1 MAETRI
7 KFSSIV
13 KNQLPTYV
21 ENEFPLISE
30 FLKQYYIGQEYKSGP
45 IDLIQNI
52 DQYIKVDE
60 QTNLNHEIV
69 LSGDIDEFEET
80 INVNLSASPD
90 GTNHFPNSY
99 GLLKIGDEVIT
110 YTGKTSSSFTGCV
123 RGFVGTTSYRSDSN
137 QGDLVFSSTS
147 AAAHTNG
154 ATIENLSCLF
164 LKEFLNKTKIQV
176 LPGLSDRPLS
186 SNLNQNVF
194 IKQAN
199 DFYTSK
205 GTDESYKIL
214 FKALYG
220 VNVEITKPRDYL
232 FTPSN
237 ANNLVTSNFLVESID
252 GNPSDLESRTI
263 FQGDNEETYT
273 SIYDIEKVSAGTD
286 KTFYKLSFDDGYNR
300 DSRSLGSTVGTFKVA
315 PKTHIIGNVSTGS
328 TFIDVDST
336 IGFPNS
342 GEIYVKYPNAIT
354 DTVGIVSYTSKTIT
368 QFLGCSPITNT
379 LIDGDTVTTEDFVS
393 VKPSDGDITVRLT
406 SVLSGFSKQ
415 DGIFDYKAQDQ
426 FNIKTLGIEDSSF
439 KFKNWLYNNP
449 VKYAINKIELIGNV
463 SPKTY
468 KLTLNKEN
476 YLSLGDSVKIESL
489 TGVDSFDAE
498 VLDIITDKVVVIK
511 TTGTINVASAY
522 TLLKQLRKVKS
533 TTVPTINKFHA
544 NIQNIYK
551 KQYGDSIL
559 VASNSL
565 PSYKNIPVSAKKSLK
580 TFSGTFAGETLTI
593 NEHGFYTGESVYYT
607 PQRTQTTV
615 EIDGQDVIDTSIQSS
630 LFGGDDGGEG
640 VYYIFRV
647 DNNNFKLAKS
657 PANLYTSNF
666 LSIETTTVASNT
678 IELTET
684 KGSPIDSQRLYREV
698 STPINNDI
706 EVETAPGATGIL
718 INGVEVLNYKSK
730 DIVHTGK
737 IEKINV
743 SSSGNGFDIINPPEL
758 IVSDPVGT
766 GVSGFLAVSG
776 TLREIQLINRG
787 FDFTEIPTVTISGGN
802 GVNAKAL
809 ANTKLISHS
818 VEFFADVQSNR
829 ITLGAADS
837 TIGFS
842 TYHKFRN
849 GEQVVYKPNSQQVV
863 GGLSTSATYFA
874 EVVDATTIKL
884 HNTLAQAI
892 VGINTVVLS
901 SHGFGKHTLECITKK
916 NIIDSINIVDNGI
929 GYQNKKRT
937 VASTGISTS
946 SGIITLENHDYNSGE
961 VLRYFAGTSAIG
973 GLTNKTNY
981 YVTVVDDNQF
991 KLSEFGPADDETFF
1005 YRTKQYV
1012 ELTDVGT
1019 GTQIFN
1025 YPPISVVV
1033 EGPVGIATVP
1043 GIESTA
1049 YKAEVQPIFKG
1060 ELTSV
1065 HLSDKGSGYGT
1076 NEIINFNKLPDV
1088 SVRSGVNAQV
1098 KPIVSS
1104 NGQIIEII
1112 IENVGSNYT
1121 SIPDLEIISTSGFG
1135 CVLTPIFSN
1144 GRLSEVKVIE
1154 PGAGYVS
1161 GEVSIEIIPS
1171 ERDFSF
1177 ITQVQKWRVNLF
1189 EKLYTN
1195 NLIGSDDLVVQRSL
1209 SDKYGLQCYSL
1220 YAPRPLREMVY
1231 SVSEGGDTLYGKSD
1245 LKLVNSQETEF
1256 TDHSPI
1262 IGWAYDGNP
1271 IYGPYGYSN
1280 NDGGIVTLMKSSYR
1294 LNSSR
1299 VGGPPVSTFPLG
1311 FFVEDF
1317 TYHEN
1322 NDDSYLDRNN
1332 GRFCITPEYPNGIYA
1347 YFITVNPTSVESSGL
1362 FENYKIPTFPYVLGE
1377 KYHSTPNE
1385 FNFTKSSNQD
1395 DYDIESNNWCRNTIS
1410 YNLRE
1415 DDVNYPYI
1423 YAPNNLSQTGKIVS
1437 TTRGKVS
1444 RIDVKSPGD
1453 NYRVGDTLNFSE
1465 ITETGF
1471 GAAGKISRL
1480 KGKTVSSFNTSES
1493 VIENATF
1500 IPSIKKGIYSVEAAS
1515 PHNLQ
1520 QLDIVNISGLST
1532 TSSKIEGFYSAGVSS
1547 ERFSIVGL
1555 GTIGVSV
1562 GNTNI
1567 TGLVTFFN
1575 VSSSL
1580 IQSNI
1585 VPNDILNI
1593 GAEQVKVLNVD
1604 KSNSRFRVL
1613 RAVNGTVGAI
1623 HSIGSILHENPRRFT
1638 IDSGFK
1644 TRYDFK
1650 RNIEIYFEPQET
1662 VGLGTT
1668 AVGIGTILHFDSF
1681 GLNTVGLG
1689 TTSGSSSLAVPIK
1702 SLYIKDHNLQ
1712 TGDALTYSTNG
1723 GQGIVYNESGSIGV
1737 NKTLT
1742 DGQQLFVAK
1751 ISKDL
1756 IGIATQRVGLGSTGG
1771 FSGIGN
1777 TSTTLFFTGVG
1788 VGNTHSFAT
1797 NYTNITGN
1805 ITKRTT
1811 TVTTEVNHSLH
1822 KGHFVNIEVNPSFA
1836 TTYVVKY
1843 NDKNRRVLV
1852 GIETF
1857 SAVGVNSTTNTITI
1871 LNHGYESGDK
1881 VIHSSSAPCQGLES
1895 DKIYYIVKV
1904 DDNNIKL
1911 SNSHYESTKLIPNTV
1926 GIASTSFGEFGLV
1939 NPSITAFRS
1948 STLNFDV
1955 SDSSLGFIQQSTQYS
1970 AFRLN
1975 FYTDETYTD
1984 RWETDQT
1991 SSTFSVSRTGAA
2003 GTSSANVSVSIGD
2016 ATPERLYYSLDPVS
2030 DTNLPNV
2037 KLEIIRDSET
2047 LNNNSI
2053 ITQNSVYNGN
2063 RRISIAGTNFFKFE
2077 LAEVPEAN
2085 SYDPTL
2091 SSITYTTDCTH
2102 TNGPI
2107 STVELTSSGKNY
2119 TTLPAIESINSIEG
2133 VGGDLVAISADIGT
2147 IEKVKIND
2155 VGYDFPTDATLKPSA
2170 SLPQIINV
2178 DSFAKVENIDI
2189 ISGGRG
2195 YSSAPELLLFDGKTG
2210 DQITDIS
2217 TRYALGDSSVTI
2229 LSNTRGINNSTPTIL
2244 PVRNTNGVGIST
2256 VGFNTTTRDVT
2267 VHMSVG
2273 FSTAFPFEVGDQV
2286 MVENTSHVGVGT
2298 TVKGY
2303 NSKDY
2308 GYKLFTLTSVTPNIG
2323 GIGSVAYNL
2332 NGYLS
2337 EGETVGDFDSIN
2349 SSGQIIAQKHFP
2361 TFEITL
2367 FTDDYLDGEKVISNG
2382 KEGIVQ
2388 SWDRPTKILRILS
2401 SDNFTQGEVI
2411 KGLTSELSGIAS
2423 KVTSYESYFE
2433 TNVSAPIFSGNQ
2445 TGSGFLND
2453 NLQRIQDNFYYQN
2466 FSYSLKSTI
2475 PFDDW
2480 NDVISSVNHTL
2491 GYKKFGDLQIESTNS
2506 VQILKV
2512 NPSSELTDVSI
2523 VSSLDSFVD
2532 TNCVFDFDIAT
2543 ENNIILS
2550 DGTVLS
2556 DEIVLDSK
2564 ILTDFTESFGNRVL
2578 SIDDISSEFNSNPR
2592 ATAFTVLNSFNL
2604 SDFRFRKYFT
2614 YLRDKRFTQERQ
2626 ALIVDLIHDG
2636 ELGYLNQ
2643 YARLET
2649 VYDQGSFDFSISGSE
2664 GELLFFPNRSSIND
2678 YDITSLSYNLNDN
2691 YLSTGS
2697 TSIGGVLID
2706 SDSTI
2711 VNSGSSATIVSIGN
2725 TYHSLKVLVEITPD
2739 VTNPSLGNGA
2749 TINGND
2755 FEAQELN
2762 IVHDGTDIS
2771 ILEYGKLTTSLGGL
2785 SAIGF
2790 GTYSA
2795 YLDGSNIKLDFNPS
2809 GIGTN
2814 AVVNTIVV
2822 GLSSITSGIS
2832 TFDLKH
2838 ARLQSTMTDIASSG
2852 SPTENVVA
2860 EYPSHI
2866 STEED
2871 RYDAGYFMI
2880 QVHDT
2885 TNDRYEFL
2893 EYFVVD
2899 DHIEGEST
2907 GETFETEFANIQTH
2921 SGLGTFGSRVVV
2933 NSVGL
2938 AATTQVLFT
2947 PVSGI
2952 DATVHVYTNA
2962 LRIEDD
2968 TKDVIDLNNAT
2979 IETGYGEYTGTERD
2993 IKRSFDLT
3001 HKNDNIFERS
3011 FTGVSVNTVSNTITI
3026 PNHFYVTGEQLAYVG
3041 PGVGNTG
3048 SIGIGQ
3054 TTFPVAGVTTS
3065 LLPATGVFVV
3075 KVNDNSIKLARSAE
3089 DALKSVPKAL
3099 DLTSSGSIGVNETHS
3114 FVATNQNPK
3123 VLVAIDNLIQSPIV
3137 STAIT
3142 TTLGDNVVSTD
3153 NLIDFTGITSFFGG
3167 DLFKVG
3173 DEIMKIDG
3181 VGIGSTNRVS
3191 VRRGWMGTNIQT
3203 GLSTGD
3209 LVTKVAGNYNIV
3221 GNTLNFVEAPYG
3233 NTPIGTIT
3241 NPPDQRDFTGITTSS
3256 TFQGRSFMRT
3266 AQPNSVNETYYKNYI
3281 FDDVSDQFN
3290 GIKNEFTLK
3299 SNGNS
3304 VSGIS
3309 NEGAIIL
3316 INDIFQVTGNENNF
3330 TLDESV
3336 GVTSI
3341 TFVGTGRTTQSAFIE
3356 SLGRDVGVSTFPKG
3370 GIIVSVG
3377 SQEGLGY
3384 QPLVAAG
3391 GTAVV
3396 SAAGTISSILIAN
3409 SGSGYRS
3416 GIQTHIS
3423 VGVELPDVS
3432 GSTLIPVGIASVSGG
3447 HVTSVAI
3454 TTGRVF
3460 YAPRDISNV
3469 LYDHIT
3475 GITTV
3480 TTSTAHGLL
3489 VNEQITVSGIAFTCN
3504 YTGSGQVGIATAVYD
3519 NVSGIMTVT
3528 TSSAHNLSTAG
3539 QKSDVLLTGMGF
3551 TCGLDNGASTHTYPR
3566 TTDPAYCG
3574 TPVLSTSSTTTF
3586 TVNAG
3591 VSTVPTFYQG
3601 GGTAQ
3606 PSIIAPRVNNN
3617 SASGFDPASQGSS
3630 VLKIIDN
3637 TRFEIN
3643 SGISTR
3649 AHFYARCGTVGKPT
3663 PIVFDSPLSYTNLPL
3678 EYVSG
3683 TTGLGTAA
3691 TIDVVVGQGS
3701 SVIDFEINNTG
3712 YGYGNGERLTVS
3724 VGGTTGIP
3732 TTSSFT
3738 SSNVFEIEIEKVIND
3753 EFTGWSL
3760 GVLDTFDD
3768 VTKFINGV
3776 RVDFPLL
3783 KAGVSISIN
3792 KSKGSKIELDQLL
3805 LVFVNGILQKPG
3817 ESYEFNGGSLIT
3829 FTEPLKL
3836 EDTLSIS
3843 FYKGSGDD
3851 LDVIEREVI
3860 ETIKYGDEV
3869 TLNYNPD
3876 LGQKPYQQENVRTI
3890 SSITNVDTCKTLPY
3904 FGPGN
3909 TTDTS
3914 FERPIT
3920 WCRQT
3925 EDKIINGQEVGK
3937 DREIYEPVIN
3947 PTANIIGSVGIGS
3960 TAIYV
3965 DRLRPLFNLNNENV
3979 DSTFRETIQREI
3991 KLVNPIVAT
4000 GATAT
4005 AVVSSAG
4012 TITSITIN
4020 NGGVGYSTVP
4030 DVSIGIGSITATA
4043 ISTIANG
4050 SVNGITITSAGS
4062 GYTSTNPPLVL
4073 IGPPAQQT
4081 ESCNVIDGG
4090 YFGDSGIIVG
4100 LGTTS
4105 IGVGAT
4111 GMMFHLH
4118 IPFDSVMRD
4127 ASLVGSAVTLSALST
4142 GDYFIVRNSN
4152 SGAASTSIN
4161 AFGTDNSTVV
4171 GVGSEFLDNVYVVNN
4186 VEVETQVIA
4195 GVSTSVAKVTVNT
4208 DINPTGVPG
4217 FSTGAFLGDY
4227 SWGKIV
4233 LDARTKEISYPAHTS
4248 SGIGT
4253 NEFTG
4258 ISTSSKVYR
4267 SRYIRFKKFG

>member
-45 IDLIQNI
+45 VDLIQNI
-52 DQYIKVDE
+52 DQYVKVDE
-60 QTNLNHEIV
+60 QTNLNHEVI
-69 LSGDIDEFEET
+69 LSGDIDEFATT
-80 INVNLSASPD
+80 INVSTTTD
-90 GTNHFPNSY
+90 GTSKFPDSY
-99 GLLKIGDEVIT
+99 GLLRIGDEVIT
-110 YTGKTSSSFTGCV
+110 YTGKTEFSFTGCI

-137 QGDLVFSSTS
+137 QGELVFSSNS
-147 AAAHTNG
+147 AAEHTDG
-154 ATIENLSCLF
+154 TTIENLSCLF
-164 LKEFLNKTKIQV
+164 LKEFLNKTKIQI
-176 LPGLSDRPLS
+176 LPGLSDRPLA
-186 SNLNQNVF
+186 SNLNQSVF
-194 IKQAN
+194 IKQAK

-252 GNPSDLESRTI
+252 GNPSELESRTL

-273 SIYDIEKVSAGTD
+273 SIYDIEKVSVGSKD
-286 KTFYKLSFDDGYNR
+286 FYKLSFDNGYNR
-300 DSRSLGSTVGTFKVA
+300 DSRSLGSTIGTFKVA
-315 PKTHIIGNVSTGS
+315 PKTHIIGNVSAGS

-336 IGFPNS
+336 IGFPES
-342 GEIYVKYPNAIT
+342 GELYVKYPNANVNQT
-354 DTVGIVSYTSKTIT
+354 GIVSYTSKTIT
-368 QFLGCSPITNT
+368 QFLDCSLITDT
-379 LIDGDTVTTEDFVS
+379 LIDGDTLTTEDFAS
-393 VKPSDGDITVRLT
+393 VKPSDGEISVRLT

-415 DGIFDYKAQDQ
+415 DGIFDYKAEDG

-439 KFKNWLYNNP
+439 KFKNWMYNNP
-449 VKYAINKIELIGNV
+449 AKYAINKIELISNV

-476 YLSLGDSVKIESL
+476 YLSLGDSVKIEAI
-489 TGVDSFDAE
+489 TGAESHNAE

-511 TTGTINVASAY
+511 TTGTINVAATY
-522 TLLKQLRKVKS
+522 TLLKQLRKAQS
-533 TTVPTINKFHA
+533 TTIPTIAKFHA
-544 NIQNIYK
+544 NIQNVYK
-551 KQYGDSIL
+551 KQYDDSLL

-565 PSYKNIPVSAKKSLK
+565 PSYKNVPITAKKSIK
-580 TFSGTFAGETLTI
+580 TFSGTFAGEIFTI
-593 NEHGFYTGESVYYT
+593 NDHGFYSGESVYYT

-615 EIDGQDVIDTSIQSS
+615 QIDGEDVIDTSIQSS

-640 VYYIFRV
+640 VYYVFRV
-647 DNNNFKLAKS
+647 DNNNIKLAKS
-657 PANLYTSNF
+657 LANVYTSNF
-666 LSIETTTVASNT
+666 LNISTTTVSSNT
-678 IELTET
+678 IELLET
-684 KGSPIDSQRLYREV
+684 KGRPIDSQKLYREV
-698 STPINNDI
+698 STPINNDV

-718 INGVEVLNYKSK
+718 INGVEILNYKSK
-730 DIVHTGK
+730 DIIHTGK
-737 IEKINV
+737 IEKIDV
-743 SSSGNGFDIINPPEL
+743 SSPGNGFDVINPPEL
-758 IVSDPVGT
+758 SISDPVGT
-766 GVSGFLAVSG
+766 GATGFIAVSG
-776 TLREIQLINRG
+776 TLREIQLIDRG
-787 FDFTEIPTVTISGGN
+787 FDFTETPTVTITGGN
-802 GVNAKAL
+802 GVNARAL
-809 ANTKLISHS
+809 VNTKLISHS
-818 VEFFADVQSNR
+818 AQFFSDIQSNK
-829 ITLGAADS
+829 IALGAANS

-884 HNTLAQAI
+884 HNTLKQAI

-901 SHGFGKHTLECITKK
+901 SYGTGKHTLECVLGK

-929 GYQNKKRT
+929 GYENKKRT
-937 VASTGISTS
+937 VVSAGINTS
-946 SGIITLENHDYNSGE
+946 SDIITIKNHDYKSGE
-961 VLRYFAGTSAIG
+961 IVKYSAGSGVIG
-973 GLTNKTNY
+973 GLTDSTEY
-981 YVTVVDDNQF
+981 YITSITDDEF
-991 KLSEFGPADDETFF
+991 KLSECGPTDDKSFF

-1012 ELTDVGT
+1012 DLTSIGT

-1025 YPPISVVV
+1025 YPPISVAV

-1049 YKAEVQPIFKG
+1049 YKAEVRPIFRG

-1076 NEIINFNKLPDV
+1076 NEILNFNKLPDV
-1088 SVRSGVNAQV
+1088 SVNSGVNAQV
-1098 KPIVSS
+1098 KPIVSAD
-1104 NGQIIEII
+1104 GRIIEVIV
-1112 IENVGSNYT
+1112 ENIGSNYT
-1121 SIPDLEIISTSGFG
+1121 SVPDIEIISTSGFG

-1144 GRLSEVKVIE
+1144 GKLSEVKVIE

-1161 GEVSIEIIPS
+1161 GEVTIEIVPS
-1171 ERDFSF
+1171 ERDFSL
-1177 ITQVQKWRVNLF
+1177 IPQVQKWRVNLF
-1189 EKLYTN
+1189 EKLYN
-1195 NLIGSDDLVVQRSL
+1195 NDLIDSDDLVVQRSL

-1231 SVSEGGDTLYGKSD
+1231 SVSEGGDILYGKPD

-1280 NDGGIVTLMKSSYR
+1280 NDGGVVTLMKSSYR

-1299 VGGPPVSTFPLG
+1299 TDGPPVSVFPLG

-1317 TYHEN
+1317 TYQEN
-1322 NDDSYLDRNN
+1322 NDESYLDRNN
-1332 GRFCITPEYPNGIYA
+1332 GRFCITPEYPNGTYA
-1347 YFITVNPTSVESSGL
+1347 YFVTVNPTSIESSGL

-1385 FNFTKSSNQD
+1385 FNFTKTSNQD
-1395 DYDIESNNWCRNTIS
+1395 DYDIESNNWCRNTVS

-1415 DDVNYPYI
+1415 DNVDYPYI
-1423 YAPNNLSQTGKIVS
+1423 YSPNNLSQTGKILS
-1437 TTRGKVS
+1437 TNRGRVS
-1444 RIDVKSPGD
+1444 RVDVKSPGD

-1465 ITETGF
+1465 ITATGF

-1480 KGKTVSSFNTSES
+1480 KGRPVSSLNTSES

-1500 IPSIKKGIYSVEAAS
+1500 IPSTKRGTYFVEATS
-1515 PHNLQ
+1515 PHDLQ

-1532 TSSKIEGFYSAGVSS
+1532 TSSKIEGFYTAGISS
-1547 ERFSIVGL
+1547 EKFSIVGV
-1555 GTIGVSV
+1555 GTTGVAV
-1562 GNTNI
+1562 GNPNI

-1580 IQSNI
+1580 IQSTI

-1623 HSIGSILHENPRRFT
+1623 HTIGSILHENPRRFT

-1644 TRYDFK
+1644 TKYNFK
-1650 RNIEIYFEPQET
+1650 RNKEIYFEPQET

-1668 AVGIGTILHFDSF
+1668 AVGIGTVLHFDSF

-1712 TGDALTYSTNG
+1712 TGDELTYSTNG

-1737 NKTLT
+1737 DKTLT

-1797 NYTNITGN
+1797 NYDNITGN
-1805 ITKRTT
+1805 ITKRTV
-1811 TVTTEVNHSLH
+1811 TVTTEVNHGVR
-1822 KGHFVNIEVNPSFA
+1822 KGHFVNIDVNPSFA

-1843 NDKNRRVLV
+1843 NDKHRRVLV

-1881 VIHSSSAPCQGLES
+1881 VIHSSTAPCQGLEN

-1904 DDNNIKL
+1904 DSDNIKL
-1911 SNSHYESTKLIPNTV
+1911 SNSHYESTKLIPSTV

-1939 NPSITAFRS
+1939 NPPITVFRS
-1948 STLNFDV
+1948 STVNFDL
-1955 SDSSLGFIQQSTQYS
+1955 SDSSLGFVQQSTQYS
-1970 AFRLN
+1970 AFKLN

-1991 SSTFSVSRTGAA
+1991 SSTFSVSRTGVV
-2003 GTSSANVSVSIGD
+2003 GSSSAKVSVSIGD
-2016 ATPERLYYSLDPVS
+2016 ATPERLYYLLEPVS

-2037 KLEIIRDSET
+2037 KSEVIRDSEI
-2047 LNNNSI
+2047 LNNSSI
-2053 ITQNSVYNGN
+2053 ITRNSVYNGS

-2077 LAEVPEAN
+2077 LAEIPEAN
-2085 SYDPTL
+2085 SYEST
-2091 SSITYTTDCTH
+2091 SSNITYTTDCTH
-2102 TNGPI
+2102 TTGPI
-2107 STVELTSSGKNY
+2107 SNVEVTNSGKNY
-2119 TTLPAIESINSIEG
+2119 TTLPAIESINTIEG
-2133 VGGDLVAISADIGT
+2133 VGGDLVAISEDIGI

-2155 VGYDFPTDATLKPSA
+2155 VGYDFPTDSTLKPSA
-2170 SLPQIINV
+2170 ALPQIINV

-2189 ISGGRG
+2189 TSGGRG
-2195 YSSAPELLLFDGKTG
+2195 YSSAPELIFFDGKTG
-2210 DQITDIS
+2210 NQITDIS
-2217 TRYALGDSSVTI
+2217 TEYSLGDSVVTI

-2256 VGFNTTTRDVT
+2256 VGFNTITKDVT

-2273 FSTAFPFEVGDQV
+2273 FSTSFPFEVGDQV
-2286 MVENTSHVGVGT
+2286 MIENTSHVGVGT

-2308 GYKLFTLTSVTPNIG
+2308 GYKLFTLDSVTPNIG

-2332 NGYLS
+2332 NDYLN

-2349 SSGQIIAQKHFP
+2349 SSGQIIAQKNFP
-2361 TFEITL
+2361 TFETTL
-2367 FTDDYLDGEKVISNG
+2367 STGDYLTGEKVTTNG
-2382 KEGIVQ
+2382 KEGVVQ
-2388 SWDRPTKILRILS
+2388 SWDRTTKVLRVLS
-2401 SDNFTQGEVI
+2401 SDDFVEGEVI
-2411 KGLTSELSGIAS
+2411 KGLTSELSGVSS

-2433 TNVSAPIFSGNQ
+2433 TDVSAQVFSGNQ
-2445 TGSGFLND
+2445 TGSGVLND

-2491 GYKKFGDLQIESTNS
+2491 GYRKFSDLQIESTNS
-2506 VQILKV
+2506 TQPLEVS
-2512 NPSSELTDVSI
+2512 PSSELTDITI

-2550 DGTVLS
+2550 DGTLLS
-2556 DEIVLDSK
+2556 DEIVLDNK

-2664 GELLFFPNRSSIND
+2664 GELLFFPNRSSVND

-2762 IVHDGTDIS
+2762 IVHDGTDVS
-2771 ILEYGKLTTSLGGL
+2771 ILEYGKLTTSTGGL

-2790 GTYSA
+2790 GTYTA
-2795 YLDGSNIKLDFNPS
+2795 YLDGSNIKLDFNPA

-2814 AVVNTIVV
+2814 AVVNTVVV

-2866 STEED
+2866 STEVD

-2921 SGLGTFGSRVVV
+2921 SGLGTFGSRVIV

-2993 IKRSFDLT
+2993 IKRSFNLT
-3001 HKNDNIFERS
+3001 HNNDNIFERS
-3011 FTGVSVNTVSNTITI
+3011 FTGTGINTVSNTITI
-3026 PNHFYVTGEQLAYVG
+3026 PNHFYVTGEQVAYVG

-3048 SIGIGQ
+3048 SIGVGQ
-3054 TTFPVAGVTTS
+3054 TAFPVAGVTTT

-3075 KVNDNSIKLARSAE
+3075 KVNDNTIKLSRSAE
-3089 DALKSVPKAL
+3089 DALKSVPKVL

-3142 TTLGDNVVSTD
+3142 TTLGDRVVSTD

-3181 VGIGSTNRVS
+3181 VGIGSTNTVS

-3209 LVTKVAGNYNIV
+3209 LVTKVVGNYNIV

-3266 AQPNSVNETYYKNYI
+3266 AQPNTTNETYYKNYI

-3290 GIKNEFTLK
+3290 GIENEFTLK
-3299 SNGNS
+3299 SNGNNIT
-3304 VSGIS
+3304 GIS

-3330 TLDESV
+3330 TLSESV
-3336 GVTSI
+3336 GVTSVS
-3341 TFVGTGRTTQSAFIE
+3341 FVGNERTITT
-3356 SLGRDVGVSTFPKG
+3356 DVGVSTFPRG

-3391 GTAVV
+3391 GTAIV
-3396 SAAGTISSILIAN
+3396 SAAGTISSVSIAS

-3416 GIQTHIS
+3416 GVQTHIS
-3423 VGVELPDVS
+3423 VGVNLPDVS
-3432 GSTLIPVGIASVSGG
+3432 GSTIIPVGIASVSNG

-3454 TTGRVF
+3454 TTDRVF
-3460 YAPRDISNV
+3460 YVPRDISNV

-3475 GITTV
+3475 GITTI
-3480 TTSTAHGLL
+3480 TTSTAHGLSA
-3489 VNEQITVSGIAFTCN
+3489 NEIINVSGIAFTCN
-3504 YTGSGQVGIATAVYD
+3504 YTGTGKVGISTAAYD
-3519 NVSGIMTVT
+3519 NISGIMTVT
-3528 TSSAHNLSTAG
+3528 TSSAHNLSTTG

-3551 TCGLDNGASTHTYPR
+3551 TCGLDDGASTHIYPR
-3566 TTDPAYCG
+3566 TTDPVYCG
-3574 TPVLSTSSTTTF
+3574 AKVTAVNSATQF
-3586 TVNAG
+3586 EVNAG
-3591 VSTVPTFYQG
+3591 VSTVPTFYLG

-3630 VLKIIDN
+3630 VLRIIDN
-3637 TRFEIN
+3637 TNFVIN

-3649 AHFYARCGTVGKPT
+3649 AHFYARCGTVNKPT
-3663 PIVFDSPLSYTNLPL
+3663 DIVIDPPLSYSNLPL

-3683 TTGLGTAA
+3683 TTGLGTEAKVN
-3691 TIDVVVGQGS
+3691 VVVGQGS

-3768 VTKFINGV
+3768 VTQFIDGV
-3776 RVDFPLL
+3776 RVDFPLV
-3783 KAGVSISIN
+3783 KAGVTISIN

-3805 LVFVNGILQKPG
+3805 LVFVNEILQKPG
-3817 ESYEFNGGSLIT
+3817 ESYEFNGGSQIT

-3836 EDTLSIS
+3836 GDTLNIC
-3843 FYKGSGDD
+3843 FYKGSGDA
-3851 LDVIEREVI
+3851 LDVIDREVI
-3860 ETIKYGDEV
+3860 ETIKFGDEV

-3909 TTDTS
+3909 TTDTT

-3947 PTANIIGSVGIGS
+3947 PTANIIASVGVGS
-3960 TAIYV
+3960 TAVYV
-3965 DRLRPLFNLNNENV
+3965 DRLRPLFNLNNENI
-3979 DSTFRETIQREI
+3979 DSGFRNTIQKEI
-3991 KLVNPIVAT
+3991 KLVNPVVAT

-4005 AVVSSAG
+4005 AVVSAAG

-4020 NGGVGYSTVP
+4020 NGGVGYSTAP
-4030 DVSIGIGSITATA
+4030 DVSVGIGSITATA
-4043 ISTIANG
+4043 TATIGNG
-4050 SVNGITITSAGS
+4050 SVNGITITNAGS

-4081 ESCNVIDGG
+4081 ESCDVANGG

>member
-21 ENEFPLISE
+21 VNEFPLISE

-45 IDLIQNI
+45 VDLIQNI
-52 DQYIKVDE
+52 DQYVKVDE
-60 QTNLNHEIV
+60 QTNLNHEVI
-69 LSGDIDEFEET
+69 LSGDIDEFATT
-80 INVNLSASPD
+80 INVNTTTDKFPD
-90 GTNHFPNSY
+90 SY
-99 GLLKIGDEVIT
+99 GLLRIGDEVIT
-110 YTGKTSSSFTGCV
+110 YTGKTELSFTGCI
-123 RGFVGTTSYRSDSN
+123 RGFVGTTSYKSDSN
-137 QGDLVFSSTS
+137 QGELVFSSNS
-147 AAAHTNG
+147 AAEHTDG

-164 LKEFLNKTKIQV
+164 LKEFLNKTKIQI
-176 LPGLSDRPLS
+176 LPGLSDRPLA

-194 IKQAN
+194 IKQAK

-214 FKALYG
+214 FKSLYG

-252 GNPSDLESRTI
+252 GNPSELESRTL

-273 SIYDIEKVSAGTD
+273 SIYDIEKVSAGSKD
-286 KTFYKLSFDDGYNR
+286 FYKLSFDNGYNR
-300 DSRSLGSTVGTFKVA
+300 DSRSLGSTIGTFKVA
-315 PKTHIIGNVSTGS
+315 PKTHIIGNVSAGS

-336 IGFPNS
+336 IGFPES
-342 GEIYVKYPNAIT
+342 GELYVKYPNA
-354 DTVGIVSYTSKTIT
+354 TVNQTGIVSYTSKTIT
-368 QFLGCSPITNT
+368 QFLDCSLITDT
-379 LIDGDTVTTEDFVS
+379 LVDGDTLSTEDFAS
-393 VKPSDGDITVRLT
+393 VKPSDGEISVRLT

-415 DGIFDYKAQDQ
+415 DGIFDYKAEDG

-439 KFKNWLYNNP
+439 KFKNWMYNNP
-449 VKYAINKIELIGNV
+449 VKYAINKIELISNV

-476 YLSLGDSVKIESL
+476 YLSLGDFVKIEAI
-489 TGVDSFDAE
+489 TGAESHNAE

-511 TTGTINVASAY
+511 TTGTITVAATY
-522 TLLKQLRKVKS
+522 TLLKQLRKAQS
-533 TTVPTINKFHA
+533 TTIPTIAKFHA

-551 KQYGDSIL
+551 KQYGDSLL

-565 PSYKNIPVSAKKSLK
+565 PSYKNVPITAKKSIK
-580 TFSGTFAGETLTI
+580 TFSGTFAGEIFTI
-593 NEHGFYTGESVYYT
+593 NDHGFYTGESVYYT

-615 EIDGQDVIDTSIQSS
+615 TIDGQDIIETSVQSS

-647 DNNNFKLAKS
+647 DNNNIKLAKS
-657 PANLYTSNF
+657 SANVYTSNF
-666 LSIETTTVASNT
+666 LNISTTTVSSNT
-678 IELTET
+678 IELLET
-684 KGSPIDSQRLYREV
+684 KGRPIDSQKLYREV
-698 STPINNDI
+698 STPINNDV

-718 INGVEVLNYKSK
+718 VNGVEILNYKSK
-730 DIVHTGK
+730 DIIHTGK
-737 IEKINV
+737 IEKIDV
-743 SSSGNGFDIINPPEL
+743 SSPGNGFDVINPPEL
-758 IVSDPVGT
+758 SISDPVGT
-766 GVSGFLAVSG
+766 GATGFIAVSG

-787 FDFTEIPTVTISGGN
+787 FDFTETPTVTITGGN
-802 GVNAKAL
+802 GVNARAL
-809 ANTKLISHS
+809 VNTKLISHS
-818 VEFFADVQSNR
+818 AQFFSDIQSNK
-829 ITLGAADS
+829 IALGAADS

-884 HNTLAQAI
+884 HNTLKQAI

-901 SHGFGKHTLECITKK
+901 SYGTGKHTLECVLGK

-929 GYQNKKRT
+929 GYENKKRT
-937 VASTGISTS
+937 VVSAGINTS
-946 SGIITLENHDYNSGE
+946 SDSITIKNHDYKSGE
-961 VLRYFAGTSAIG
+961 IVKYSAGSGVIG
-973 GLTNKTNY
+973 GLTDSTEY
-981 YVTVVDDNQF
+981 YITSITDDEF
-991 KLSEFGPADDETFF
+991 KLSECGPTDDKSFF

-1012 ELTDVGT
+1012 DLTSIGT

-1025 YPPISVVV
+1025 YPPISVAV

-1049 YKAEVQPIFKG
+1049 YKAEVRPIFRG

-1076 NEIINFNKLPDV
+1076 NEILNFNKLPDV
-1088 SVRSGVNAQV
+1088 SVNSGVNAQV
-1098 KPIVSS
+1098 KPIVSAD
-1104 NGQIIEII
+1104 GRIIEVIV
-1112 IENVGSNYT
+1112 ENVGSNYT
-1121 SIPDLEIISTSGFG
+1121 SVPDIEIISTSGIG

-1161 GEVSIEIIPS
+1161 GEVTIEIVPS
-1171 ERDFSF
+1171 ERDFSL
-1177 ITQVQKWRVNLF
+1177 IPQVQKWRVNLF
-1189 EKLYTN
+1189 EKLYN
-1195 NLIGSDDLVVQRSL
+1195 NDLIDSDDLVVQRSL

-1231 SVSEGGDTLYGKSD
+1231 SVSEGGDILYGKPD

-1280 NDGGIVTLMKSSYR
+1280 NDGGVVTLMKSSYR

-1299 VGGPPVSTFPLG
+1299 TDGPPVSIFPLG

-1317 TYHEN
+1317 TYQEN
-1322 NDDSYLDRNN
+1322 NDESYLDRNN
-1332 GRFCITPEYPNGIYA
+1332 GRFCITPEYPNGTYA
-1347 YFITVNPTSVESSGL
+1347 YFVTVNPTSIESSGL

-1385 FNFTKSSNQD
+1385 FNFTKTSNQD
-1395 DYDIESNNWCRNTIS
+1395 DYDIESNNWCRNTVS

-1415 DDVNYPYI
+1415 DNVDYPYI
-1423 YAPNNLSQTGKIVS
+1423 YSPNNLSQTGKILS
-1437 TTRGKVS
+1437 TNRGRVS
-1444 RIDVKSPGD
+1444 RVDVKSPGD

-1465 ITETGF
+1465 ITATGF

-1480 KGKTVSSFNTSES
+1480 KGRPVSSLNTSES

-1500 IPSIKKGIYSVEAAS
+1500 IPSTKRGTYFVEAAS
-1515 PHNLQ
+1515 PHDLQ

-1532 TSSKIEGFYSAGVSS
+1532 TSSKIEGFYTAGISS
-1547 ERFSIVGL
+1547 ERFSIVGV
-1555 GTIGVSV
+1555 GTTGVAV
-1562 GNTNI
+1562 GNPNI

-1623 HSIGSILHENPRRFT
+1623 HTIGSILHENPRRFT

-1644 TRYDFK
+1644 TKYNFK
-1650 RNIEIYFEPQET
+1650 RNKEIYFEPQET

-1668 AVGIGTILHFDSF
+1668 AVGIGTVLHFDSF

-1712 TGDALTYSTNG
+1712 TGDELTYSTNG

-1737 NKTLT
+1737 DKTLT

-1797 NYTNITGN
+1797 NYDNITGN
-1805 ITKRTT
+1805 IIKRTV
-1811 TVTTEVNHSLH
+1811 TVTTDVNH
-1822 KGHFVNIEVNPSFA
+1822 GIRGEHFVNIDVNPSFA

-1843 NDKNRRVLV
+1843 NDKHRRVLV

-1881 VIHSSSAPCQGLES
+1881 VIHSSTAPCQGLEN

-1904 DDNNIKL
+1904 DSDNIKL
-1911 SNSHYESTKLIPNTV
+1911 SNSHYESTKLIPSTV

-1939 NPSITAFRS
+1939 NPPITAFRS
-1948 STLNFDV
+1948 STINFDL
-1955 SDSSLGFIQQSTQYS
+1955 SDSSLGFVQQSTQYS
-1970 AFRLN
+1970 AFKLN

-1991 SSTFSVSRTGAA
+1991 SSTFSVSRTGVV
-2003 GTSSANVSVSIGD
+2003 GSSSAKVSISVGD
-2016 ATPERLYYSLDPVS
+2016 ATPERLYYLLDPVS

-2037 KLEIIRDSET
+2037 KSEVIRDSEI
-2047 LNNNSI
+2047 LNNSSI
-2053 ITQNSVYNGN
+2053 ITRNSVYNGS

-2077 LAEVPEAN
+2077 LAEIPEAN
-2085 SYDPTL
+2085 SYEST
-2091 SSITYTTDCTH
+2091 SSNITYTTDCTH
-2102 TNGPI
+2102 TTGPI
-2107 STVELTSSGKNY
+2107 SSVEVTNSGKNY
-2119 TTLPAIESINSIEG
+2119 TTLPAIESINTIEG
-2133 VGGDLVAISADIGT
+2133 VGGDLVAISEDIGT

-2155 VGYDFPTDATLKPSA
+2155 VGYDFPTDSTLKPSA
-2170 SLPQIINV
+2170 ALPQIINI

-2189 ISGGRG
+2189 TSGGRG
-2195 YSSAPELLLFDGKTG
+2195 YSSAPELIFFDGKTG
-2210 DQITDIS
+2210 NQITDIS
-2217 TRYALGDSSVTI
+2217 TEYSLGDSVVTI

-2256 VGFNTTTRDVT
+2256 VGFNTITKDVT

-2273 FSTAFPFEVGDQV
+2273 FSTSFPFEVGDQV
-2286 MVENTSHVGVGT
+2286 MIENTSHVGVGT

-2308 GYKLFTLTSVTPNIG
+2308 GYKLFTLDSVTPNIG

-2332 NGYLS
+2332 NDYLN

-2349 SSGQIIAQKHFP
+2349 SSGQIIAQKNFP
-2361 TFEITL
+2361 TFETTL
-2367 FTDDYLDGEKVISNG
+2367 STGDYLTGEKVTTNG
-2382 KEGIVQ
+2382 KEGVVQ
-2388 SWDRPTKILRILS
+2388 SWDRTTKVLRVLS
-2401 SDNFTQGEVI
+2401 SDDFVEGEVI
-2411 KGLTSELSGIAS
+2411 KGLTSELSGVSS

-2433 TNVSAPIFSGNQ
+2433 TDVSAQIFSGNQ
-2445 TGSGFLND
+2445 TGSGVLND

-2491 GYKKFGDLQIESTNS
+2491 GYRKFSDLQIESTNS
-2506 VQILKV
+2506 TQPLEVS
-2512 NPSSELTDVSI
+2512 PSSELTDITI

-2550 DGTVLS
+2550 DGTLLS
-2556 DEIVLDSK
+2556 DEIVLDNK

-2578 SIDDISSEFNSNPR
+2578 SIDDISSQFNSNPR

-2664 GELLFFPNRSSIND
+2664 GELLFFPNRSSVND

-2711 VNSGSSATIVSIGN
+2711 INSGSSATIVSIGN

-2762 IVHDGTDIS
+2762 IVHDGTDVS
-2771 ILEYGKLTTSLGGL
+2771 ILEYGKLTTSTGGL

-2790 GTYSA
+2790 GTYTA
-2795 YLDGSNIKLDFNPS
+2795 YLDGSNIKLDYNPS

-2832 TFDLKH
+2832 TVDLKH

-2885 TNDRYEFL
+2885 TNNRYEFL

-2907 GETFETEFANIQTH
+2907 GETFDTEFANIQTH

-2933 NSVGL
+2933 NSVGV

-2947 PVSGI
+2947 PVAGI
-2952 DATVHVYTNA
+2952 NATVHVYTNA

-2993 IKRSFDLT
+2993 IKRSFNLT
-3001 HKNDNIFERS
+3001 HNNDNIFERS
-3011 FTGVSVNTVSNTITI
+3011 FTGTGINTVSNTITI
-3026 PNHFYVTGEQLAYVG
+3026 PNHFYVTGEQVAYVG

-3048 SIGIGQ
+3048 SIGVGQ
-3054 TTFPVAGVTTS
+3054 TAFPVAGITTT

-3075 KVNDNSIKLARSAE
+3075 KVNDNTIKLSRSAE
-3089 DALKSVPKAL
+3089 DALKSVPKVL

-3142 TTLGDNVVSTD
+3142 TTLGDRVVSTD

-3181 VGIGSTNRVS
+3181 VGIGSTNTVS

-3209 LVTKVAGNYNIV
+3209 LVTKVVGNYNIV

-3266 AQPNSVNETYYKNYI
+3266 AQPNTTNETYYKNYI
-3281 FDDVSDQFN
+3281 FDDISSQFN
-3290 GIKNEFTLK
+3290 GIENEFTLK
-3299 SNGNS
+3299 SNGNNIT
-3304 VSGIS
+3304 GIS

-3330 TLDESV
+3330 TLSESV
-3336 GVTSI
+3336 GVTSVS
-3341 TFVGTGRTTQSAFIE
+3341 FVGNERTITT
-3356 SLGRDVGVSTFPKG
+3356 DVGVSTFPRG

-3391 GTAVV
+3391 GTAIV
-3396 SAAGTISSILIAN
+3396 SAAGTISSVSIAS

-3416 GIQTHIS
+3416 GVQTHIS
-3423 VGVELPDVS
+3423 VGVNLPDVS
-3432 GSTLIPVGIASVSGG
+3432 GSTIIPVGIASVSNG

-3454 TTGRVF
+3454 TTDRVF
-3460 YAPRDISNV
+3460 YVPRDISNV

-3475 GITTV
+3475 GITTI
-3480 TTSTAHGLL
+3480 TTSTAHGLSA
-3489 VNEQITVSGIAFTCN
+3489 NEIINVSGIAFTCN
-3504 YTGSGQVGIATAVYD
+3504 YTGTGKVGISTAAYD
-3519 NVSGIMTVT
+3519 NISGIMTVT
-3528 TSSAHNLSTAG
+3528 TSSAHNLSTTG

-3551 TCGLDNGASTHTYPR
+3551 TCGLDGGASTHIYPR
-3566 TTDPAYCG
+3566 TTDPVYCG
-3574 TPVLSTSSTTTF
+3574 AKVTAVNSATQF
-3586 TVNAG
+3586 EVNAG
-3591 VSTVPTFYQG
+3591 VSTVPTFYLG

-3630 VLKIIDN
+3630 VLRIIDN
-3637 TRFEIN
+3637 TNFVIN

-3649 AHFYARCGTVGKPT
+3649 AHFYARCGTVNKPT
-3663 PIVFDSPLSYTNLPL
+3663 DIVIDPPLSYSNLPL

-3683 TTGLGTAA
+3683 TTGLGTEAKVN
-3691 TIDVVVGQGS
+3691 VVVGQGS

-3738 SSNVFEIEIEKVIND
+3738 SSNIFEIEIEKVIND

-3768 VTKFINGV
+3768 VTQFIDGA
-3776 RVDFPLL
+3776 RVDFPLV
-3783 KAGVSISIN
+3783 KAGVTISIN

-3805 LVFVNGILQKPG
+3805 LVFVNEILQKPG
-3817 ESYEFNGGSLIT
+3817 ESYEFNGGSQIT

-3836 EDTLSIS
+3836 GDTLNIC
-3843 FYKGSGDD
+3843 FYKGSGDA
-3851 LDVIEREVI
+3851 LDVIDREVI
-3860 ETIKYGDEV
+3860 ETIKFGDEV

-3909 TTDTS
+3909 TTDTT

-3947 PTANIIGSVGIGS
+3947 PTANIIGSVGVGS
-3960 TAIYV
+3960 TAVYV
-3965 DRLRPLFNLNNENV
+3965 DRLRPLFNLNNENI
-3979 DSTFRETIQREI
+3979 DSGFRNTIQKEI
-3991 KLVNPIVAT
+3991 KLVNPVVAT

-4005 AVVSSAG
+4005 AVVSAAG

-4020 NGGVGYSTVP
+4020 NGGVGYSTAP
-4030 DVSIGIGSITATA
+4030 DVSVGIGSATATA
-4043 ISTIANG
+4043 TATIVNG
-4050 SVNGITITSAGS
+4050 SVNGITITNAGS

-4081 ESCNVIDGG
+4081 ESCDVAAGG